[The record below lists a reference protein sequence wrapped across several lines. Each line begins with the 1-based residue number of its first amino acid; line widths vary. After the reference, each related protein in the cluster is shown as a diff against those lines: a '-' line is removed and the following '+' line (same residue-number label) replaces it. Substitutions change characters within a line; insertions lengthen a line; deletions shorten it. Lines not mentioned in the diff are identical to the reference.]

1 VVCGDTPLAQRLV
14 EELVT
19 GLGEEVTVIL
29 PSKRQGHGRQI
40 AQLPG
45 VRVVEAA
52 ELSTEAFE
60 EAGVA
65 HARGLALVAQDDVG
79 NLHAAL
85 RATELNPGL
94 RMVIRMFNISLGR
107 QIRTLFADCTVLSD
121 STIAAPWFVAA
132 ALGELSPKHVRLPG
146 RTIYVARKGE
156 ELRGRAVCGIAES
169 DHSGSSRL
177 LAPDDPNAD
186 YVVVLADAPTR
197 DPLAQLPGWRRA
209 WRRVLDSAR
218 TVMNR
223 KLLVAF
229 LSLFGLLVVSTV
241 LFRMFG
247 ELTWARA
254 VYETLLDAAGAA
266 QPAGEEHNRVY
277 KVIQVGVTIVG
288 ISVIPLVT
296 AVVVDAV
303 VGARLAANASRPR
316 LPVRDHVVVVGLGN
330 VGARVVMQM
339 HDLGIPVIGVER
351 NGDASGVATARRLG
365 IPVVVGDG
373 TRVETLRSAWAANA
387 RAFLA
392 LTNDDVTNL
401 QTALHARSLREDL
414 RVVLRLFDGDLAERV
429 QRSFGFAISRSVSY
443 LGAPAFAAAM
453 VQRQGIDTI
462 AIGRRVLLIAEI
474 PVGVGSDLV
483 GQRLADLDARR
494 EIKVL
499 ALSNHTGPINWS
511 PDADHRLDQ
520 GDRVLVVATRSGL
533 THTLS
538 SSITPDQHY

>member
-1 VVCGDTPLAQRLV
+1 MVCGDTPLAQRLV

-65 HARGLALVAQDDVG
+65 HARALALVAQDDVG

-85 RATELNPGL
+85 RANELNPGL

-156 ELRGRAVCGIAES
+156 EIRGRAVCGIAES
-169 DHSGSSRL
+169 DHSGSGRL
-177 LAPDDPNAD
+177 LAPDDSHAD

-197 DPLAQLPGWRRA
+197 DPLAQLPRWRRA
-209 WRRVLDSAR
+209 LRRLSDSAR

-229 LSLFGLLVVSTV
+229 LSLFGLMVVSTV

-266 QPAGEEHNRVY
+266 QPAGDEHNRVY
-277 KVIQVGVTIVG
+277 KIIQVGVTIVG

-303 VGARLAANASRPR
+303 VGARLAAGTSRPR
-316 LPVRDHVVVVGLGN
+316 LPVRDHIVVVGLGN
-330 VGARVVMQM
+330 VGARVVAQM

-365 IPVVVGDG
+365 IPVVVGDA
-373 TRVETLRSAWAANA
+373 TRLETLRTAWTANA

-392 LTNDDVTNL
+392 LTSDDVTNL
-401 QTALHARSLREDL
+401 QSALHARSLREDL

-511 PDADHRLDQ
+511 PDTDHRLDQ
-520 GDRVLVVATRSGL
+520 GDRVLVLATRSGL